1 MRSMKFFTKIFLPAF
16 SIILLSSCGGEGAGT
31 DVTPDDDS
39 DITVVSNQVLD
50 SASSLNTAIN
60 GRMFSIPSPI
70 QMATLIKSKV
80 GVYNENMLTNPETVS
95 NFTTN
100 FKRAINMGVYGA
112 DLGYATIYENNTK
125 AVSYMSSIEKLS
137 DELGIAGAFNQN
149 LLERFIENGNDP
161 DSMLTIMSEGY
172 REGDKFL
179 KENEQHDIATLILTG
194 GWIEGLYFA
203 VVSYE
208 TSKDQAIA
216 DRIGEQKTGLKTII
230 ELLEDFNTDEFYTKL
245 IADLKDLLTDFN
257 KIKYN
262 YTYVEPIHDA
272 ANHQTNIKSKSSVNI
287 DEAVLTSIINKVKA
301 IRNGLIS

>member
-1 MRSMKFFTKIFLPAF
+1 MNFLLRSLLPLFLAGF
-16 SIILLSSCGGEGAGT
+16 MISCGGDEIVVDTEDGDGT
-31 DVTPDDDS
+31 DMDV
-39 DITVVSNQVLD
+39 ISNHVLD
-50 SASSLNTAIN
+50 SMSSLNTAIN
-60 GRMFSIPSPI
+60 GKMFSIPSPI

-80 GVYNENMLTNPETVS
+80 GVFNENMLTNPENVS
-95 NFTTN
+95 TFTTN

-125 AVSYMSSIEKLS
+125 AISYLSSIEKLS

-149 LLERFIENGNDP
+149 LLERFIENGNNP

-179 KENEQHDIATLILTG
+179 KDNEQHDVATLILTG

-203 VVSYE
+203 ATSYE
-208 TSKDQAIA
+208 TSNDQAIA
-216 DRIGEQKTGLKTII
+216 DRIGEQRTGLKTII
-230 ELLEDFNTDEFYTKL
+230 ELLSDYNTDEFYSKL
-245 IADLKDLLTDFN
+245 IADLQDLLVEFN
-257 KIKYN
+257 KIKFN
-262 YTYVEPIHDA
+262 YTFIEPIHDP

-287 DEAVLTSIINKVKA
+287 DEAVLTSIITKVKA

>member
-1 MRSMKFFTKIFLPAF
+1 MNFLFRSLLPFFMAGFMI
-16 SIILLSSCGGEGAGT
+16 SCGGDEIVIAEDPDGT
-31 DVTPDDDS
+31 EVDV
-39 DITVVSNQVLD
+39 ISNNVLD
-50 SASSLNTAIN
+50 SSSSLPTLIN
-60 GRMFSIPSPI
+60 GKMFSIPSPI

-80 GVYNENMLTNPETVS
+80 GVYNENMLTNPENVS
-95 NFTTN
+95 TFTTN

-125 AVSYMSSIEKLS
+125 AISYLSSIEKLS
-137 DELGIAGAFNQN
+137 DELGIAGAFNQT
-149 LLERFIENGNDP
+149 LLERFIENGNNP

-179 KENEQHDIATLILTG
+179 KDNEQHDVATLILTG

-203 VVSYE
+203 AISYE

-230 ELLEDFNTDEFYTKL
+230 ELLSDYNTDEFYSNL
-245 IADLKDLLTDFN
+245 IKDLQDLLLEFN
-257 KIKYN
+257 KIKFN
-262 YTYVEPIHDA
+262 YTFIEPIHDVQ
-272 ANHQTNIKSKSSVNI
+272 NHQTNIKSKSSVNI
-287 DEAVLTSIINKVKA
+287 DAAVLTAIINKVKA

>member
-1 MRSMKFFTKIFLPAF
+1 MNFLIRSLLPIFLAGF
-16 SIILLSSCGGEGAGT
+16 MVSCGGDEIIVDTENGDGT
-31 DVTPDDDS
+31 EIDVIS
-39 DITVVSNQVLD
+39 DHVLD
-50 SASSLNTAIN
+50 STSGLVNMIN
-60 GRMFSIPSPI
+60 GRMFSVPSPI

-80 GVYNENMLTNPETVS
+80 GVYNEKLLTDPEKVS
-95 NFTTN
+95 SFTTN

-125 AVSYMSSIEKLS
+125 AVSYLSSIEKLS
-137 DELGIAGAFNQN
+137 DELGIAGAFNQS
-149 LLERFIENGNDP
+149 LLERFIENGNNP

-179 KENEQHDIATLILTG
+179 KDNEQHDVATLILTG

-203 VVSYE
+203 AISYE

-230 ELLEDFNTDEFYTKL
+230 DLLTDFNTDEHYTSL
-245 IADLKDLLTDFN
+245 IADLKDLETDFN
-257 KIKYN
+257 KIKFN
-262 YTYVEPIHDA
+262 YTFIEPIHDTK
-272 ANHQTNIKSKSSVNI
+272 NHQTNIKSKSSVNI
-287 DEAVLTSIINKVKA
+287 EEAVLGSIITKVKN

>member
-1 MRSMKFFTKIFLPAF
+1 MNFLTRSLLPIFLAAF
-16 SIILLSSCGGEGAGT
+16 VVSCGGEEIVVESEEGDGT
-31 DVTPDDDS
+31 EIDVIS
-39 DITVVSNQVLD
+39 DRVLD
-50 SASSLNTAIN
+50 STSGMVNMIN

-80 GVYNENMLTNPETVS
+80 GVYNEKLLTDPETVS
-95 NFTTN
+95 SFTTN
-100 FKRAINMGVYGA
+100 FKRAINMGIYGA

-125 AVSYMSSIEKLS
+125 AVSYLSSIEKLS
-137 DELGIAGAFNQN
+137 DELGIAGAFNQT

-179 KENEQHDIATLILTG
+179 KDNEQHDVATLILTG

-208 TSKDQAIA
+208 TSKDQALA

-230 ELLEDFNTDEFYTKL
+230 ELLTDFNTDEHYTDL
-245 IADLKDLLTDFN
+245 IADLKDLETDFN
-257 KIKYN
+257 KIKFN
-262 YTYVEPIHDA
+262 YTFVEPIHDTK
-272 ANHQTNIKSKSSVNI
+272 NHQTNIKSKSSVNI
-287 DEAVLTSIINKVKA
+287 DAAVLGSIIAKVKT